1 MPKKLPGRTFQHILE
16 TNSEKALANS
26 LPSEW
31 VLEPRAHDYGI
42 DLDIEVFEDGQATG
56 LRIPVQLKGQQDSGQ
71 PARIRLKRTSIEYW
85 KESNTP
91 VIVVIW
97 DEKTNKL
104 WWEWQY
110 LLDSHRAKAS
120 AVKVTVVVGRIWD
133 ELTPAQI
140 IQEARAHKAITR
152 GAYTSPL
159 PLQITSEANVRGN
172 AGLTRLIVAR
182 TRSALLTRPE
192 IVLSNSETGGE
203 LLVHIE
209 ERQISVRLRGAA
221 GVVLHFDQAFPK
233 GASAVDVAN
242 HIVADLL
249 SAVVT
254 LASAIGMR
262 SLADYLLEIVAQDTQ
277 LLLSEKGLARS
288 LSLLAQANN
297 VRGFANL
304 FARAIQ
310 QSDEDLQAIA
320 WYSLSF
326 FSDVLN
332 RDNRIALVESV
343 QRLLIEDDHLSRA
356 LYSLAQVIK
365 HDDHEFAL
373 RLYSQAAEADAAY
386 RKRPYWWSDQGAVYF
401 NSENYSGAIE
411 YYAKAVELGEDSTR
425 YLLADALLWAGH
437 LDEAL
442 DEFSTAFSLGLEAT
456 SEWKL
461 KQVSFTVLR
470 TLLTVDFPEEPIDP
484 EMVPDTNLGLDIDLG
499 SNPRGALI
507 GLLRDDYRQAD
518 YLAALAL
525 LLFENASIQTYVMI
539 TFAFIARNDV
549 TAWTM
554 AMEAAVSTHPELL
567 ADLADCAMRFCGDA
581 ILEYQ
586 AIEGEP
592 SAVVHDTLLAVK
604 RPTKPFTIR
613 EVQTG
618 KGAFN
623 ATRIT

>member
-16 TNSEKALANS
+16 TNSEKALANA
-26 LPSEW
+26 LPGEW

-42 DLDIEVFEDGQATG
+42 DLDIEVFENGQATG

-71 PARIRLKRTSIEYW
+71 PAKIRLKRSSIEYW

-91 VIVVIW
+91 VIVIIW

-110 LLDSHRAKAS
+110 LLDSHKAKAS
-120 AVKVTVVVGRIWD
+120 AVKVTVVVGRLWD
-133 ELTPAQI
+133 ELTPARI
-140 IQEARAHKAITR
+140 SREARAHRAITR

-159 PLQITSEANVRGN
+159 PLLITTHANVRGN
-172 AGLTRLIVAR
+172 DGLTRLIVAR
-182 TRSALLTRPE
+182 MRSALLTRPE
-192 IVLSNSETGGE
+192 IVLSNDETDGE

-233 GASAVDVAN
+233 DASVVDEAS
-242 HIVADLL
+242 HIVTDLL

-262 SLADYLLEIVAQDTQ
+262 SLADYLLDLVAQDTQ

-297 VRGFANL
+297 LRGFADL
-304 FARAIQ
+304 FARAVQ
-310 QSDEDLQAIA
+310 QSNEDLQAIA

-326 FSDVLN
+326 FSDALS
-332 RDNRIALVESV
+332 RDNRITLVKSV
-343 QRLLIEDDHLSRA
+343 QGLLIDNDHLSRA
-356 LYSLAQVIK
+356 LYNLAQVIK

-373 RLYSQAAEADAAY
+373 RLFSEAAEVDAAY
-386 RKRPYWWSDQGAVYF
+386 RQRPYWWSDQGNVYF
-401 NSENYSGAIE
+401 NSGDYAKAIE
-411 YYAKAVELGEDSTR
+411 YYAQAVELGEDLTR
-425 YLLADALLWAGH
+425 YLLADAYLWAGR

-442 DEFSTAFSLGLEAT
+442 REFSTASSLGLDSAP
-456 SEWKL
+456 EWKL
-461 KQVSFTVLR
+461 KQVSFAVLR
-470 TLLTVDFPEEPIDP
+470 TLLTVDFPEETVDP

-499 SNPRGALI
+499 PNPRSTLI

-518 YLAALAL
+518 YLGALAL
-525 LLFENASIQTYVMI
+525 LLYENASIQTYIMI
-539 TFAFIARNDV
+539 TFAFTARSNV
-549 TAWTM
+549 VAWTL
-554 AMEAAVSTHPELL
+554 AMEAAVDTHPELL
-567 ADLADCAMRFCGDA
+567 AELADCAIRFCGDA

-592 SAVVHDTLLAVK
+592 SAIVHDVLLAVK
-604 RPTKPFTIR
+604 RPTRPFTMR

-618 KGAFN
+618 QSTFDS
-623 ATRIT
+623 IDFV